1 MRRHRQTL
9 EENDKCMRET
19 QEYANT
25 HLNEIMKI
33 IQDLKTELNQ
43 MMEMLTRTQVKM
55 KLELKDSVS
64 QSENSGDIS
73 RVEWIKSKIGYPDLE
88 IK

>member
-9 EENDKCMRET
+9 EENDKWTRET
-19 QEYANT
+19 QENANT

-43 MMEMLTRTQVKM
+43 MMETLTRTQ
-55 KLELKDSVS
+55 
-64 QSENSGDIS
+64 
-73 RVEWIKSKIGYPDLE
+73 SKRS
-88 IK
+88 